1 MKKVIKFSVPVSTL
15 TLSIAHALSLPE
27 INMTIHYGGY
37 VNNETGAETVTI
49 NDTNKNEYISG
60 EGNILSGNITRMN
73 NHSGLGGG
81 KIF

>member
-15 TLSIAHALSLPE
+15 ALSIAQALSLPE
-27 INMTIHYGGY
+27 TNMTIHYGWYGS
-37 VNNETGAETVTI
+37 EAGAETVTI
-49 NDTNKNEYISG
+49 SDTNKNEYIIR

-81 KIF
+81 

>member
-37 VNNETGAETVTI
+37 VNNETVTI

-81 KIF
+81 

>member
-15 TLSIAHALSLPE
+15 ALSIAQALSLPE
-27 INMTIHYGGY
+27 ANMTIHYGGY
-37 VNNETGAETVTI
+37 INNEAGAETVTI
-49 NDTNKNEYISG
+49 SDTNKNEYIIG